1 MALHDV
7 YSRRSTLTRGD
18 RAFDA
23 CARPHSQHGHV
34 PRRGT
39 VHYNLLHDGST
50 STRRHHGQ
58 NGMALVDVLSRCS
71 ALTRGGRAFDA
82 CARPHSQREHVPRRG
97 TSHHNLQ
104 LFGTMPAHAPRSGST
119 CRRRMQNGMALH
131 DVLSRC
137 NALAR
142 GDRAFDA

>member
-1 MALHDV
+1 M
-7 YSRRSTLTRGD
+7 
-18 RAFDA
+18 RAQDLILNVSMYPVGA
-23 CARPHSQHGHV
+23 QYV

-39 VHYNLLHDGST
+39 IHHHRQLFGTMAAHAPRSGLT
-50 STRRHHGQ
+50 CRRHVQHF
-58 NGMALVDVLSRCS
+58 MTLHDVLSRCN
-71 ALTRGGRAFDA
+71 ALARGGRAFDA
-82 CARPHSQREHVPRRG
+82 CARPHSQHEHIPRRG
-97 TSHHNLQ
+97 TVHHNRQ